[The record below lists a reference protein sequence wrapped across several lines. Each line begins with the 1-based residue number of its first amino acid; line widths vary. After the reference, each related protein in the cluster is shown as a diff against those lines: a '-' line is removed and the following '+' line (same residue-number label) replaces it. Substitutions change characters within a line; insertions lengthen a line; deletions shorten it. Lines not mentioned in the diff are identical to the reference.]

1 METDTAV
8 EQISDARLLALLRAD
23 APRFP
28 DAVVE
33 EIARRGERLV
43 PGLLDALRG
52 VESARPLAAV
62 QAALG
67 AVGRPA
73 LEPLMARAPG
83 DVAALEAL
91 AAAAVRHPVLQGEIL
106 DFFRGLAAEATAVEA
121 VRGRATHALLRFARP
136 GDRDLLGDALPPL
149 RALIREESWRISV
162 TGHED
167 DYRHILRPIEESLVD
182 AYRWNRGLTNAD
194 ARRAVARVL
203 EFLPD
208 APDEPLAKVIYGRI
222 HRAATLSPGRMS
234 NMEIAACL
242 KRVLVS
248 IKTRDGVRAFL
259 EYLDDVLP

>member
-8 EQISDARLLALLRAD
+8 EQIDDARLLALLRAD
-23 APRFP
+23 ASRFP
-28 DAVVE
+28 DAAVE
-33 EIARRGERLV
+33 EIGRRGDRLI
-43 PGLLDALRG
+43 PGLLEALG
-52 VESARPLAAV
+52 SVDGRPLAAV

-67 AVGRPA
+67 AIGRPV
-73 LEPLMARAPG
+73 LEPLMARARR
-83 DVAALEAL
+83 DVAALDAL
-91 AAAAVRHPVLQGEIL
+91 TAAAVRQPVLQGEIL
-106 DFFRGLAAEATAVEA
+106 DFFRVLVEDAAAAED
-121 VRGRATHALLRFARP
+121 VRGKATQNLLRFARP

-149 RALIREESWRISV
+149 RSLIREEFWRISV

-203 EFLPD
+203 EFLPE
-208 APDEPLAKVIYGRI
+208 APDEPLARVIHGRL

-242 KRVLVS
+242 KRVLVQ
-248 IKTRDGVRAFL
+248 IKTRDGVRAYLDF
-259 EYLDDVLP
+259 LDDVLP